1 MLYDV
6 VPPLLF
12 VGSLGG
18 IIFIISRVVT
28 RLRRHELT
36 TALQSAATAHA
47 SAPPGQLRPA
57 QSNIRLFGS
66 RLSALK
72 PLMSTIGVQTKHVAL
87 ASGRLGA
94 RAWHRLPKKL
104 PRLPR
109 GETLRGWRRSQTP
122 VTTPEPVTTTLTP
135 APKSAPQIIKVTTP
149 AAPLARR
156 SLGEGGAQPHIT
168 KKVVSPTFF
177 QKKPQLTELEIAQ
190 TALQQGNYARVEE
203 TLVPYLFKHPS
214 NAAGYVL
221 LGKAAMQ
228 QGNWSDALEILEQA
242 VAQDEPP
249 VEAQSLLG
257 ISAYHAGQLGRAL
270 PALQRAHNQDATNP
284 EVLRCLIKIARTMDN
299 RALVHSIEVEIA
311 ALETPAQSV
320 AAH

>member
-36 TALQSAATAHA
+36 TALQSAATAQTAA
-47 SAPPGQLRPA
+47 SPGQLRPA

-72 PLMSTIGVQTKHVAL
+72 PLLSTIGVQTKKATFTTQKVA
-87 ASGRLGA
+87 AKIWQRVP
-94 RAWHRLPKKL
+94 RQLPDTS
-104 PRLPR
+104 R
-109 GETLRGWRRSQTP
+109 WRRSQAP
-122 VTTPEPVTTTLTP
+122 APAPEPVTAIHKAVPLVTRVVTP
-135 APKSAPQIIKVTTP
+135 AEPKAPP
-149 AAPLARR
+149 APAK
-156 SLGEGGAQPHIT
+156 PHIT

-177 QKKPQLTELEIAQ
+177 QKKPRLSELDVAHA
-190 TALQQGNYARVEE
+190 ALKQGEYSKVEE
-203 TLVPYLFKHPS
+203 VLVPYLFKHPTS
-214 NAAGYVL
+214 AAGYTL

-270 PALQRAHNQDATNP
+270 PALQRAHDQDAANP
-284 EVLRCLIKIARTMDN
+284 EVLRCLMKIARTMDN

-311 ALETPAQSV
+311 ALETPAQPV
-320 AAH
+320 AAN